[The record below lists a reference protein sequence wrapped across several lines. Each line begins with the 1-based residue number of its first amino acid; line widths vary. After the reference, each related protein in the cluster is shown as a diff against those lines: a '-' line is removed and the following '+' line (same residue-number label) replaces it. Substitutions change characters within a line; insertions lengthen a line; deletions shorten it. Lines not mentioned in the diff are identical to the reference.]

1 MLIRPL
7 AAHEIATF
15 ARVCGRNVHAPDVS
29 GYLQRMF
36 HQGAIRLEWCFVAE
50 EAGQIIGTIAYWT
63 LPALG
68 KPQDVVL
75 LALPWE
81 RHDFLLLG
89 THLLQETLL
98 TIQHAYDVQDIGH
111 VLDTP
116 PCNPQWQ
123 FFPKQRATLLH
134 QVGFQDRR
142 RTLRFEWQREAGLS
156 VVPER
161 LLFRPLSEVGETAF
175 ITAIE
180 QVSQGTFDQR
190 IQQDREQQ
198 GEARQAQ
205 SFFEAMQHM
214 DYDPAWWH
222 LTYTQEREL
231 AGLIVPAHTPTVA
244 VIDYIGVVPRFR
256 GHGYVDDLLA
266 HGTASLFHA
275 GFTTIRADTDVS
287 NVPMANA
294 FRRAGY
300 QQFATRHE
308 FEIKVMPMPGETAK
322 KKVVL

>member
-1 MLIRPL
+1 LIVRPL

-15 ARVCGRNVHAPDVS
+15 ARVCGRNTHASEVS
-29 GYLQRMF
+29 DYLQRMF
-36 HQGAIRLEWCFVAE
+36 HQSAIRLEWCFVAE
-50 EAGQIIGTIAYWT
+50 EASQIIGTIAYWT

-68 KPQDVVL
+68 KPQDFVL

-81 RHDFLLLG
+81 RDDFLSLG
-89 THLLQETLL
+89 TQLLQETLL
-98 TIQHAYDVQDIGH
+98 SVQHAYGVQEIGH
-111 VLDTP
+111 ALDTP

-123 FFPKQRATLLH
+123 FFPKQRMTLLH
-134 QVGFQDRR
+134 QMGFQDRR
-142 RTLRFEWQREAGLS
+142 RTLRFEWLVEAAL
-156 VVPER
+156 PLAKTR
-161 LLFRPLSEVGETAF
+161 LLFRPLAEVGEIAF

-180 QVSQGTFDQR
+180 QVSAGTFDQR
-190 IQQDREQQ
+190 IQQDRKLQ
-198 GEARQAQ
+198 GPERQARL
-205 SFFEAMQHM
+205 FFEEMQHM

-222 LTYTQEREL
+222 LAYTQEREL
-231 AGLIVPAHTPTVA
+231 VGLIVPAHNPTVA

-266 HGTASLFHA
+266 HGTTSLFHA

-308 FEIKVMPMPGETAK
+308 FEITLMTMPK
-322 KKVVL
+322 